1 MDGVTI
7 LILFVIWRF
16 IYAIIRTCTVHSL
29 SSKYFEVFF
38 WEVLGTFF
46 VPFIAGPVGVWIQ
59 EKTNYGCLGTIIWTI
74 ILIAGIIAIA
84 AGVGPV
90 FFLWW

>member
-1 MDGVTI
+1 MDVSTF

-16 IYAIIRTCTVHSL
+16 IYAIIRTCKEHSL

-46 VPFIAGPVGVWIQ
+46 VPLLGGPIGVWIQ
-59 EKTNYGCLGTIIWTI
+59 EKTNYGCLGTLIWTVLFI
-74 ILIAGIIAIA
+74 AGLIALAV
-84 AGVGPV
+84 GVGPYLL
-90 FFLWW
+90 LWW